1 MKKSTKIS
9 HHEGHEVHQVKPKV
23 DVKKRLIPYFVT
35 FVYFVARV
43 TFAVDPKDLSVA
55 EVSQKVEDAQAGVK
69 DVQMDLSME
78 MKDSLSGTS
87 QKVKGQIK
95 IKSPDL
101 VYVHYTQ
108 PMEQSLYIDGNLA
121 QMYQPSQKM
130 VYQQHNGQGK
140 DAEPIYVGVGQQL
153 KKYIAI
159 SRVSII
165 KNDDNE
171 VELSFLPVVDD
182 AGFDKMRVYIHK
194 KDWWPYQMEVE
205 TPSTTTKAVFS
216 NISFNQG
223 LADGLF
229 KFQPPKDAEVVEG
242 AVF

>member
-1 MKKSTKIS
+1 MKKLNKPVDCRQSTVDSKIL
-9 HHEGHEVHQVKPKV
+9 
-23 DVKKRLIPYFVT
+23 LIGLT
-35 FVYFVARV
+35 AFVAIC
-43 TFAVDPKDLSVA
+43 TQSWAATGDQKDLSVA
-55 EVSQKVEDAQAGVK
+55 EVSKKVEDAQAGVK
-69 DVQMDLSME
+69 DVQMDLNME
-78 MKDSLSGTS
+78 MKDSLSGTQ

-101 VYVHYTQ
+101 VYVHYNQ
-108 PMEQSLYIDGNLA
+108 PMEQYLYVTGTMA

-130 VYQQHNGQGK
+130 VYQQHNEKGAN
-140 DAEPIYVGVGQQL
+140 AEPMYLGVGKEL
-153 KKYIAI
+153 KRYIGI

-165 KNDDNE
+165 KNSDSE
-171 VELSFLPVVDD
+171 IGLLFIPVVED

-216 NISFNQG
+216 NFSFNQG
-223 LADGLF
+223 LSDNLF
-229 KFQPPKDAEVVEG
+229 QFTPPKGAQVVEG